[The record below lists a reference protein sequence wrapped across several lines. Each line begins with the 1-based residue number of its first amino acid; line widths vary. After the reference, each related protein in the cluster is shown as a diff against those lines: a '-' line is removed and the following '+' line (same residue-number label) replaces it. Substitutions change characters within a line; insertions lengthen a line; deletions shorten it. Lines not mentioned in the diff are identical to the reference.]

1 MEKNKKD
8 CKIVQ
13 DLLPNYVEDL
23 TDEVTNE
30 YIREHIETCM
40 ECRNALE
47 NVNTEIEVEELNQD
61 REIQYLKKVRNK
73 VRTTIMIAVLFV
85 IMIASGFV
93 WYSYI
98 SAKIQIN
105 NYTFLRATYV
115 LESEEGTKD
124 GKLYCTLIAML
135 DEKGICKSVRITEE
149 GYTNQATINRLKQ
162 IQIVSG
168 IEHVMNGTMKS
179 NKLHYNINIYNGLTQ
194 KELEDKLLND
204 YYIKKIEII

>member
-30 YIREHIETCM
+30 YIKEHIETCM

-73 VRTTIMIAVLFV
+73 VRRTIMTAVLFV

-135 DEKGICKSVRITEE
+135 DQKGICKSVRVIEKGYKEE
-149 GYTNQATINRLKQ
+149 SINQQYKLINSVMDNRTNVM
-162 IQIVSG
+162 IVDDE
-168 IEHVMNGTMKS
+168 I
-179 NKLHYNINIYNGLTQ
+179 HYNTNILNGKTK
-194 KELEDKLLND
+194 KEVEKYWGENYRSVNLE
-204 YYIKKIEII
+204 ET